1 MSTINNKVLEEK
13 IGQLKKAIE
22 IVGGKEDILNNW
34 SNNNEIMNYIIN
46 KLFTEDK
53 VTFNINNREYS
64 INELLATKL
73 EYEKYFLK
81 NKNKTIES
89 IIYKIKKYDTSLDS
103 IVRKYKKTRGI
114 EEYNK
119 MFSNLEKT
127 YRRDI
132 NMIILKEIDSNVV
145 ESLLIG
151 EEEKYYGEYLNQKK
165 KALLDGVISKL
176 GIV

>member
-1 MSTINNKVLEEK
+1 MSTIKNKVLEEK

-22 IVGGKEDILNNW
+22 IVGGKEDIINNW
-34 SNNNEIMNYIIN
+34 SNNDEIMNYIIN

-103 IVRKYKKTRGI
+103 IVRKYKKPRGI

-132 NMIILKEIDSNVV
+132 NMIILKDIDNNVV
-145 ESLLIG
+145 EYLLIG

>member
-1 MSTINNKVLEEK
+1 MEIKDRGLNEK
-13 IGQLKKAIE
+13 INQLKKGLE
-22 IVGGKEDILNNW
+22 IVGGKSNLLLED
-34 SNNNEIMNYIIN
+34 NNEILNYIIEKAFN
-46 KLFTEDK
+46 DGIVK
-53 VTFNINNREYS
+53 FNINNIEYT
-64 INELLATKL
+64 INELIKCKQA
-73 EYEKYFLK
+73 YEIYFLK
-81 NKNKTIES
+81 NKLTTLNS

-132 NMIILKEIDSNVV
+132 NMIILKDIDNNVV
-145 ESLLIG
+145 EYLLIG

>member
-1 MSTINNKVLEEK
+1 MSTIKNKVLEEK

-46 KLFTEDK
+46 KLFKDDK
-53 VTFNINNREYS
+53 VTFNINNREHS
-64 INELLATKL
+64 INELLAIKL

-132 NMIILKEIDSNVV
+132 NMIILKDIDNNVV
-145 ESLLIG
+145 EYLLIG

>member
-1 MSTINNKVLEEK
+1 MSTIKNKVLEEK

-22 IVGGKEDILNNW
+22 IVGGKEDIINNW
-34 SNNNEIMNYIIN
+34 SNNDEIMNYIIN

-132 NMIILKEIDSNVV
+132 NMIILKDIDNNVV
-145 ESLLIG
+145 EYLLIG

-165 KALLDGVISKL
+165 KALLE
-176 GIV
+176 

>member
-46 KLFTEDK
+46 KLFKDDK
-53 VTFNINNREYS
+53 VTFNINNREHS
-64 INELLATKL
+64 INELLAIKL

-132 NMIILKEIDSNVV
+132 NMIILKDIDNNVV
-145 ESLLIG
+145 EYLLIG

>member
-1 MSTINNKVLEEK
+1 MSTIKNKVLEEK

-22 IVGGKEDILNNW
+22 IVGGKEDIINNW
-34 SNNNEIMNYIIN
+34 SNNDEIMNYIIN

-132 NMIILKEIDSNVV
+132 NMIILKDIDNNVV
-145 ESLLIG
+145 EYLLIG

>member
-1 MSTINNKVLEEK
+1 MSSINNKVLEEK
-13 IGQLKKAIE
+13 VGQLKKAIE
-22 IVGGKEDILNNW
+22 IVGGKEQIMDNW
-34 SNNNEIMNYIIN
+34 SDNDKIMNYIIA
-46 KLFTEDK
+46 KLFETDK
-53 VTFNINNREYS
+53 VTFNVCNKEYA
-64 INELLATKL
+64 INELLSIKL
-73 EYEKYFLK
+73 GYEKYFLK

-103 IVRKYKKTRGI
+103 LIRKYKKTRGI

-119 MFSNLEKT
+119 MFSTLEKT

-132 NMIILKEIDSNVV
+132 NMIILKEIDNNVV
-145 ESLLIG
+145 ESLFAG

-165 KALLDGVISKL
+165 KALLDGVISKM

>member
-46 KLFTEDK
+46 KLFKDDK
-53 VTFNINNREYS
+53 VTFNINNREHS
-64 INELLATKL
+64 INELLAIKL

-119 MFSNLEKT
+119 MFSTIEKT

>member
-1 MSTINNKVLEEK
+1 MSSINNKGLEEK
-13 IGQLKKAIE
+13 VGQLKKAIE
-22 IVGGKEDILNNW
+22 IVGGKEEIIEKW
-34 SNNNEIMNYIIN
+34 SDNDKIMSYIIT
-46 KLFTEDK
+46 KLFKDDK
-53 VTFNINNREYS
+53 VTFEVSNKEYFING
-64 INELLATKL
+64 LLAIKL
-73 EYEKYFLK
+73 DYEKYFLK

-103 IVRKYKKTRGI
+103 LIRKYKKTRGI

-119 MFSNLEKT
+119 IFATLEKT

-132 NMIILKEIDSNVV
+132 NLIILKEIDSDII
-145 ESLLIG
+145 EALLSG

-165 KALLDGVISKL
+165 KALLDGVISKM